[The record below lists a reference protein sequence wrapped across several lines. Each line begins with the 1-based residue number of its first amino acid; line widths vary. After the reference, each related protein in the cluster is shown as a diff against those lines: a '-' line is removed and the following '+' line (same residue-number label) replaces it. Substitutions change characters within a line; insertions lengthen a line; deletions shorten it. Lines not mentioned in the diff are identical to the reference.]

1 MDRPQTHWFYR
12 RVQVNNIIMP
22 LYFELAGGLAFLLRR
37 FHFIQPDYKT
47 IPAGTVPSFFPW
59 QLKTAGFLPPAPRVM
74 SFATDGTYLYIGTQ
88 VSGLWRSADG
98 GTTWTLMPSGVGM
111 SYGLLYAAGTLANI
125 GPVDIVISTNQGN
138 TWSALALPPDAS
150 TPLSIAYGS
159 GLVYLGT
166 STQVYWS
173 TGFTGGWTAPI
184 TPPGTFINGIAIG
197 AVAGTAYA
205 ASGVTGMYKTTDGGE
220 NWTAINTG
228 LASTDCNCVSF
239 AAGVL
244 YCGTN
249 TTGAYKSTDG
259 GTTWTQINTGLT
271 DLQIVSINNSTAL
284 IAIAGTQADGLF
296 LTIDGGTTWTT
307 QNTGLTGFAVAGTR
321 AIAIGTAHIFAGT
334 DDGFFMTDWI
344 TALGY
349 PRIGVE
355 FTDGTGAVR
364 WQLQP
369 IPAALYSAPR
379 CDGVI
384 VKTEAAPC
392 DATGYGVN
400 LSAVFKPRSNTINLY
415 YDVGELITC
424 KLSGFEF
431 MTPPGAFCPDY
442 VDIAIEGVYI
452 PDMPENK
459 ERI

>member
-1 MDRPQTHWFYR
+1 MDRPQIHWFYK
-12 RVQVNNIIMP
+12 RVHSDNFTMP

-37 FHFIQPDYKT
+37 FHFIQPDHK
-47 IPAGTVPSFFPW
+47 PVAAGTVAGFFPW
-59 QLKTAGFLPPAPRVM
+59 QLKTAGILPPAPRIM

-111 SYGLLYAAGTLANI
+111 SYGLIYAAGTLANI

-173 TGFTGGWTAPI
+173 TGFTGGWTPAM

-197 AVAGTAYA
+197 AAAGTAYA
-205 ASGVTGMYKTTDGGE
+205 ASGVGGMYKTTDGGE

-228 LASTDCNCVSF
+228 LASLDCNCVSF

-249 TTGAYKSTDG
+249 TTGVYKSTDG
-259 GTTWTQINTGLT
+259 GTTWTAINTGIT
-271 DLQIVSINNSTAL
+271 DLQIVSIHNSTAL
-284 IAIAGTQADGLF
+284 IALAGTQAGGVF
-296 LTIDGGTTWTT
+296 LTVDGGTTWTA

-321 AIAIGTAHIFAGT
+321 AINIGTHIYAGT

-344 TALGY
+344 GNIGY
-349 PRIGVE
+349 PQIGVE

-369 IPAALYSAPR
+369 IPAKLYSAPR
-379 CDGVI
+379 YDGVI
-384 VKTEAAPC
+384 VKTEPAPF
-392 DATGYGVN
+392 DQKGYGVN
-400 LSAVFKPRSNTINLY
+400 LSAVFKPRSNTINLF

-424 KLSGFEF
+424 KLSGFEYLA
-431 MTPPGAFCPDY
+431 PAGHYCPDY
-442 VDIAIEGVYI
+442 VDIAIEGVYV